1 MGHIR
6 MRPSLRRLAERIGSN
21 YWLVPTLCVALALGL
36 SEASGVLDAR
46 LRLEGPAWYL
56 FPGGPEGARSV
67 FSAVASSTLT
77 LAGLVFSV
85 TILVLQLAS
94 SQFSPRALRTF
105 LKDRPSQF
113 SLGILVGTFVYALVG
128 LRNVW
133 GSSEGIERHVPSLS
147 VWLAVVL
154 ALLSVGAFIYYI
166 HHVSQSIRAVV
177 ILARIGQ
184 ETRGTLE
191 HMYPAGIGE
200 DTCEP
205 EWVRPE
211 GGPSLLV
218 PHLGDSG
225 VLVSVDEERLL
236 RCARQARVTLA
247 LAPMMGDFVP
257 HGGTLFEVWGD
268 ANHLEVKRLLEALTF
283 GPERTLEQDTAFGF
297 RQLVDIA
304 ERALSPGIN
313 DPTTAVQAID
323 QLHDLL
329 RRMVRQ
335 RFPAAVRKDE
345 DGTLRLICPR
355 PDWDS
360 YVRLAVD
367 EVRRSGEGSIQ
378 VARRLRFMLEDLL
391 RVAPAFRRDALE
403 RQLALLEASVE
414 RSFEDS
420 RDAER
425 AGRASAQGHGPDSSG
440 GRGAGEDGHV
450 LR

>member
-1 MGHIR
+1 MK
-6 MRPSLRRLAERIGSN
+6 PSLRRLAERFGSN
-21 YWLVPTLCVALALGL
+21 YWLVPALCVAGALGL
-36 SEASGVLDAR
+36 THASEALDAR
-46 LRLEGPAWYL
+46 LPHDEPTWYL

-67 FSAVASSTLT
+67 FSAVASSMLT

-113 SLGILVGTFVYALVG
+113 TLGILVGTFVYALLG
-128 LRNVW
+128 LRSVW

-191 HMYPAGIGE
+191 HMYPEGIGE
-200 DTCEP
+200 DTGEQGL
-205 EWVRPE
+205 VRPE
-211 GGPSLLV
+211 GLPSLLV
-218 PHLGDSG
+218 AHPGDSG
-225 VLVSVDEERLL
+225 VLTSVDEERLL
-236 RCARQARVTLA
+236 RRAREARVTLA
-247 LAPMMGDFVP
+247 VVPMMGDFVP

-268 ANHLEVKRLLEALTF
+268 ASRLEVKGLLKALTL

-313 DPTTAVQAID
+313 DPTTAVQALD

-335 RFPAAVRKDE
+335 RFPAAVRQDE
-345 DGTLRLICPR
+345 DGTPRLICPR

-367 EVRRSGEGSIQ
+367 EVRRFGEGSIQ

-391 RVAPAFRRDALE
+391 RVAPAFRRGELE
-403 RQLALLEASVE
+403 RQLKLLEASVE

-420 RDAER
+420 GEAAR
-425 AGRASAQGHGPDSSG
+425 ARSASSQGNGPAAA
-440 GRGAGEDGHV
+440 GRGAHGEDGHV